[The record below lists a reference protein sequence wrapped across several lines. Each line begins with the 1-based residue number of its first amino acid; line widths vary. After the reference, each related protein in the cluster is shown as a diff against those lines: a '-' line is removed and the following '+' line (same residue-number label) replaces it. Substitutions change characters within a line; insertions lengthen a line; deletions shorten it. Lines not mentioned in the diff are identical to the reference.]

1 MERNTVERVT
11 EWDSEPFND
20 GYAGLHE
27 FADRDFT
34 GAVTDGAGWLFMLN
48 GRVVGVFDGDL
59 SQFSDADGTAYV
71 APDQSL
77 PLLFAMQE
85 TGGEVRGEYYTEE
98 TPISEVDRTLQS
110 GNFTGYVELSENV
123 LSGDYYLVYYGGR
136 RLPVAFVGNQERR
149 LTGDEAFERAADEVG
164 IYRVKTV
171 DLEIT
176 DVPEPPGAG
185 LTTAATTESA
195 TEEDATTPEEPAGST
210 PDETPKTAT
219 DTGTTTEPPTTDD
232 TEDRTT
238 EAESETEPE
247 RESDEATPAE
257 AAKAAKTTE
266 TEATDSVAPE
276 RTPSES
282 STTSSRTQAR
292 TEPEPSSTSE
302 ETTAEPTPATDA
314 AASRRSE
321 FEAESEWQGTSTIPA
336 LDPDESVS
344 MESETPPAETTADA
358 GASTATD
365 AGASAT
371 SAGVP
376 PEEVEALRD
385 ERDRLQERVESLEEE
400 TERLGGERDRLE
412 RERDEAA
419 SAADQ
424 LENEVEE
431 LRSTVDELEAEL
443 EAAEADLAAAEEYMP
458 EGDHE
463 ISPEEA
469 MQGTSLFVRYER
481 EGGPTLEDAYNG
493 DADREAVNENVRLE
507 RHTEFEDAGALVDG
521 QPFDEYLRDTIEY
534 GFVNWLTRTF
544 VHDIRETRN
553 QTALGKLFD
562 AIPDIDRIE
571 FRGSVDLGEA
581 AEDDDEEAP
590 TESAAF
596 DVVLR
601 DRMGQP
607 LIVTDLNDSRE
618 PATEPMLESL
628 IRNATPVGEANERL
642 SAAFY
647 VTSSYYEPGALE
659 TAEEATGGGILSRG
673 KNKSF
678 VRLSR
683 KDGYHLSLVET
694 RDGEFHVSV
703 PEL

>member
-11 EWDSEPFND
+11 EWGSEPFNG
-20 GYAGLHE
+20 GYTGLHE

-48 GRVVGVFDGDL
+48 GRVVGVFDDDL
-59 SQFSDADGTAYV
+59 SRFSDADGTAYV

-77 PLLFAMQE
+77 PLLFTMQE

-98 TPISEVDRTLQS
+98 TPLSEVDRTLQS

-171 DLEIT
+171 NLEIT
-176 DVPEPPGAG
+176 DIPEPAGADS
-185 LTTAATTESA
+185 TTAAAAASDSSAEETTATPDEPVATPDEPATTSTDTATGTETPSPTEATTA
-195 TEEDATTPEEPAGST
+195 TEEATP
-210 PDETPKTAT
+210 TAT
-219 DTGTTTEPPTTDD
+219 QPD
-232 TEDRTT
+232 
-238 EAESETEPE
+238 PE
-247 RESDEATPAE
+247 EATPAE
-257 AAKAAKTTE
+257 PVEAAKTTE
-266 TEATDSVAPE
+266 TDATEADSV
-276 RTPSES
+276 PSES
-282 STTSSRTQAR
+282 STPDEPAPSTTQST
-292 TEPEPSSTSE
+292 TES
-302 ETTAEPTPATDA
+302 TTAEPTPATDA
-314 AASRRSE
+314 AASGGSE
-321 FEAESEWQGTSTIPA
+321 FAAEAEWQGTSTIPA
-336 LDPDESVS
+336 LDPEESVS
-344 MESETPPAETTADA
+344 MESETPPAEPAEAGGAAASTGAATGA
-358 GASTATD
+358 GAGTA
-365 AGASAT
+365 A
-371 SAGVP
+371 AGVP

-385 ERDRLQERVESLEEE
+385 ERDRLRERVETLEGE
-400 TERLGGERDRLE
+400 TERLGSERDRLE

-419 SAADQ
+419 STAEG
-424 LENEVEE
+424 LEDELEE
-431 LRSTVDELEAEL
+431 LRATVDRLEAEL
-443 EAAEADLAAAEEYMP
+443 EAAESELAAAQEYIP

-463 ISPEEA
+463 VSPEEA

-481 EGGPTLEDAYNG
+481 EGGPTLEDAHNG
-493 DADREAVNENVRLE
+493 DAGRDAVNGNVRLE
-507 RHTEFEDAGALVDG
+507 RHTEFEDEGALVDG
-521 QPFDEYLRDTIEY
+521 EPFDEWLRDTIEY
-534 GFVNWLTRTF
+534 GFVNWLTGTF

-562 AIPDIDRIE
+562 AIPEIDRIE
-571 FRGSVDLGEA
+571 FRGSVDLGEV
-581 AEDDDEEAP
+581 AEDEEGAG

-628 IRNATPVGEANERL
+628 IRNATPVGEASERL

-683 KDGYHLSLVET
+683 TDGYHLAMVET
-694 RDGEFHVSV
+694 RDGEFHVTV

>member
-11 EWDSEPFND
+11 EWDSEPFNG

-48 GRVVGVFDGDL
+48 GRVVGVFDGEL
-59 SQFSDADGTAYV
+59 SRFSDADGTAYV

-98 TPISEVDRTLQS
+98 TPLSEVDRTLQS

-164 IYRVKTV
+164 IYRVKAV
-171 DLEIT
+171 DLGIT
-176 DVPEPPGAG
+176 DIPEPAGAG
-185 LTTAATTESA
+185 STTAAAASEPDDAPATGTDESA
-195 TEEDATTPEEPAGST
+195 SATPEEAATTPEDPTTTTTESPSAAETTAAEP
-210 PDETPKTAT
+210 
-219 DTGTTTEPPTTDD
+219 TTTEP
-232 TEDRTT
+232 
-238 EAESETEPE
+238 EP
-247 RESDEATPAE
+247 DEATPAE
-257 AAKAAKTTE
+257 AAEAAKTTE
-266 TEATDSVAPE
+266 PDATESVAPE

-282 STTSSRTQAR
+282 SGDETTAAASREA
-292 TEPEPSSTSE
+292 EPSSTPEPS
-302 ETTAEPTPATDA
+302 TAEPTPATDA
-314 AASRRSE
+314 AASERSE
-321 FEAESEWQGTSTIPA
+321 FVAEAEWQGTTTIPA
-336 LDPDESVS
+336 LDPEESVS
-344 MESETPPAETTADA
+344 MASETPPAEPAADA
-358 GASTATD
+358 EDSAAAAARASSTPT
-365 AGASAT
+365 
-371 SAGVP
+371 AGVP

-385 ERDRLQERVESLEEE
+385 ERDRLRERVETLEAE

-419 SAADQ
+419 STADE
-424 LENEVEE
+424 LEAELEE
-431 LRSTVDELEAEL
+431 LRSTVDRLETEL
-443 EAAEADLAAAEEYMP
+443 EAAEAELAAAEEYMP

-463 ISPEEA
+463 VSPEEA
-469 MQGTSLFVRYER
+469 MRGTSLFVRYER
-481 EGGPTLEDAYNG
+481 EGGPTLEDAHNG
-493 DADREAVNENVRLE
+493 DADRDAVNENVRLE
-507 RHTEFEDAGALVDG
+507 RHTEFEDEGALVDG
-521 QPFDEYLRDTIEY
+521 RPFDEWLRDTIEY
-534 GFVNWLTRTF
+534 GFVNWLTKTF

-571 FRGSVDLGEA
+571 FRGSVDLGET
-581 AEDDDEEAP
+581 EEGEEEAAG
-590 TESAAF
+590 ESAAF

-642 SAAFY
+642 SAAFF